1 MLPPLEDIEKRRR
14 RLGINQRQL
23 AKLAGVS
30 QSLIAKIEA
39 GQINPSYQ
47 KTKQI
52 FDTLEMLERRV
63 EHKAKDIYHKGVVG
77 VNKDDLVVKATRIM
91 HEGGY
96 SQLPVFDGEKVVGS
110 ITEKTILD
118 STIKGISIDRL
129 SRMRVGEIMGEP
141 FPLVDESAPL
151 PAISALLQYTPA
163 VLVTK
168 MGKIV
173 GIITK
178 ADLLKVVGR
187 P

>member
-1 MLPPLEDIEKRRR
+1 MLPPLEDIGKRRR

-47 KTKQI
+47 KAKLI

-77 VNKDDLVVKATRIM
+77 VNRDDPVVKATRIM

-110 ITEKTILD
+110 ITEKTVLD
-118 STIKGISIDRL
+118 STLKGISIDRL
-129 SRMRVGEIMGEP
+129 SRMRVGEIMEEP

-151 PAISALLQYTPA
+151 PAISALLQYAPA

>member
-1 MLPPLEDIEKRRR
+1 LLPPLEDIERRRR

-39 GQINPSYQ
+39 GQINPSYR

-52 FDTLEMLERRV
+52 FDILEVLERRI
-63 EHKAKDIYHKGVVG
+63 EYKAKDIYHRGVVG
-77 VNKDDLVVKATRIM
+77 VGKDDPVAKATRIM
-91 HEGGY
+91 HESGY
-96 SQLPVFDGEKVVGS
+96 SQLPVFDGDRVVGG

-118 STIKGISIDRL
+118 STIKGISIDKL
-129 SRMRVGEIMGEP
+129 SKMRVGEVMGEP
-141 FPLVDESAPL
+141 FPSVDELAPL
-151 PAISALLQYTPA
+151 PAISALLQYSPA

-173 GIITK
+173 GIVTK
-178 ADLLKVVGR
+178 ADLLKVVDK